1 MINKRKLLMSSS
13 SSDGEARNPTKIAR
27 NKTVKIKAESP
38 IHKTEHKSAHTSKKI
53 STKKSSNSVSKN
65 VSRKTSKVQS
75 KKTTK
80 RISSGSEKSDFS
92 RSASVLNATQKRQ
105 SVRITPQESKK
116 SLKSNKSSKRR
127 ADRRRD
133 DSGSRIDFQDKQED
147 DVGLR
152 SYSPSRN

>member
-1 MINKRKLLMSSS
+1 
-13 SSDGEARNPTKIAR
+13 
-27 NKTVKIKAESP
+27 
-38 IHKTEHKSAHTSKKI
+38 
-53 STKKSSNSVSKN
+53 VSKN
-65 VSRKTSKVQS
+65 VSRKSSKAHS

-105 SVRITPQESKK
+105 SIRITQQESKK

-127 ADRRRD
+127 KDRRRD
-133 DSGSRIDFQDKQED
+133 DSGSNIDFQEKQED

-152 SYSPSRN
+152 SYSPLRN